1 MEDHDLL
8 TIKEIAEMAGV
19 SRSTV
24 SRALNNSGYVGEDAR
39 KRIEKVIK
47 ETGYVPNEQAK
58 SLRTK
63 QTKVIG
69 VILPTIQTETSSK
82 IVTGLGKELEENGY
96 QILLANT
103 NLDKEKEI
111 EYLDLLKVRQVDGII
126 LIATNTEPALLEKV
140 QALNIPFAMIGQEA
154 SGIYRVT
161 YGDYEAAITLT
172 SLLIKEGHKRIA
184 FIGVDESDGAVGQ
197 LRKQGYLDEMA
208 SNELPVEKAWLE
220 KGVFDI
226 ESGFQAM
233 EKIMTNAFEKP
244 TAVFAVTDRLAIGAL
259 NYLKENDFQLP
270 KDMSVVSIGGSEL
283 SAFVVPALTTV
294 DFQYEA
300 AGKASAKQLLAL
312 IRQEEV
318 QEKIIVD
325 YRLIIRDSV

>member
-1 MEDHDLL
+1 MEAYEVL
-8 TIKEIAEMAGV
+8 TIKEIAEMADV

-24 SRALNNSGYVGEDAR
+24 SRALNNSGYVGEAAR
-39 KRIEKVIK
+39 KRIEKVVK

-82 IVTGLGKELEENGY
+82 IVTGLGKALEESGY

-103 NLDKEKEI
+103 NLDRDKEI
-111 EYLDLLKVRQVDGII
+111 AYLDLLKIRQVDGII
-126 LIATNTEPALLEKV
+126 LIATNTEPELLEKIK
-140 QALNIPFAMIGQEA
+140 ALKIPFAMIGQEA
-154 SGIYRVT
+154 TGVHCVT
-161 YGDYEAAITLT
+161 YSDLEAAKTLT
-172 SLLIKEGHKRIA
+172 SLLIKEGHEKIA
-184 FIGVDESDGAVGQ
+184 FIGVDEADRAVGH
-197 LRKQGYLDEMA
+197 LRKQGYLEEMA
-208 SNELPVEKAWLE
+208 ENGLVVEKTWLE

-226 ESGFQAM
+226 DSGFQAM
-233 EKIMTNAFEKP
+233 KRIMDNAIEKP

-259 NYLKENDFQLP
+259 NYLKKEKLKLP
-270 KDMSVVSIGGSEL
+270 EKMSIAGIGASEL
-283 SAFVVPALTTV
+283 SSLVEPALTTV

-300 AGKASAKQLLAL
+300 AGKASAKQLLSL

-318 QEKIIVD
+318 EEKIRIG

>member
-1 MEDHDLL
+1 MEDCELL

-39 KRIEKVIK
+39 KRIEKVVK

-82 IVTGLGKELEENGY
+82 IVTGLGKELEKQGY
-96 QILLANT
+96 QILLTNT
-103 NLDKEKEI
+103 NLDKDKEI

-126 LIATNTEPALLEKV
+126 LIATNTEPVLLQKIKE
-140 QALNIPFAMIGQEA
+140 LNIPFAMIGQEA
-154 SGIYRVT
+154 AGIFRVT
-161 YGDYEAAITLT
+161 YADYEAGQTLT
-172 SLLIKEGHKRIA
+172 SLLINEGHEKIA
-184 FIGVDESDGAVGQ
+184 FIGVDESDGAVGT

-208 SNELPVEKAWLE
+208 TNHLSVEKAWVQ

-226 ESGFQAM
+226 DSGFHAM
-233 EKIMTNAFEKP
+233 EKIMTNAVENP

-259 NYLKENDFQLP
+259 NYLKAHNFELP

-283 SAFVVPALTTV
+283 SALVVPALTTV
-294 DFQYEA
+294 DFQYEE
-300 AGKASAKQLLAL
+300 AGRASAKQLLAL
-312 IRQEEV
+312 IREEEV
-318 QEKIIVD
+318 EEKMIVD